1 MLISVVRNQLV
12 HARLDTLAEVITSA
26 LMPALTLAWATLR
39 LRETRLLAPVRPLA
53 DARVMLRSRRA
64 ARRLMEYA
72 AQARFVYQTL
82 AAQVTSAIRPLVN
95 TLDRRVWA
103 LAALLQELLPAPS
116 TAQLAFAPQFVVLG
130 DGARH
135 RHIFS
140 SHLFN
145 LLC

>member
-1 MLISVVRNQLV
+1 MLIGFLRSQLA
-12 HARLDTLAEVITSA
+12 HARLETLAEVITST
-26 LMPALTLAWATLR
+26 LIPALTLAWVTLR

-103 LAALLQELLPAPS
+103 LAAEPPRLVRRRAPALEPGQ
-116 TAQLAFAPQFVVLG
+116 AWAPWPRTR
-130 DGARH
+130 AR
-135 RHIFS
+135 
-140 SHLFN
+140 
-145 LLC
+145 